1 MSDSTNEL
9 RTCSRCKSTILL
21 KYFEINR
28 KGELYKLCNNC
39 RNNKPIKEVK
49 PYVKPE
55 VIVKGCS
62 ETNSKTYDIFNI
74 KCL

>member
-39 RNNKPIKEVK
+39 RNNKPIKDVK
-49 PYVKPE
+49 PYVNQK
-55 VIVKGCS
+55 
-62 ETNSKTYDIFNI
+62 
-74 KCL
+74 